1 MPDQDLSDLL
11 SDLDPFGTPA
21 PRLGEGTRLGPYEI
35 TGLVGVGGMGEVY
48 HARDTRLGR
57 TVAVK
62 ILPRAFV
69 TDPDRLRRFEQEARA
84 AAALNHPGVLA
95 VYDVG
100 VHEGMPYLVTE
111 LLEGATLGER
121 LAAGRL
127 PVANAIDYAAQ
138 VAQALAVAHAH
149 GVVHRDLKP
158 ANLFVTSNGRV
169 KILDFGLAKQ
179 TRPVDTDLAL
189 TDVAAQATLPH
200 AVLGTAGYMAPE
212 QIRGQ
217 TVDHRA
223 DIFSF
228 GCVLL
233 EMLEGRRAFA
243 GDSPADTMSAILKEP
258 PPELT
263 SSVERRIPFALRRI
277 VRRCLEKDPAAR
289 FQSTS
294 DLAFALESLAPAEDD
309 RSVEAGVVHTP
320 PKPARLPWPWV
331 AAGLAVLALVLLAV
345 AARSLWQETPASPV
359 AEFLVPPPAADKSFS
374 AMPLPGLLPT
384 SPQVGLSPDGRRL
397 AFVASDTSGL
407 RKLWIRWLDVSLPR
421 VIDRTDG
428 VTSYPFWSPDSRF
441 VVVAIDGALRKVD
454 TTTGTVERLGTLPEG
469 TPPTPFV
476 TGSWNDEGTILF
488 SIGGNAGIYKIE
500 ASGGR
505 PEPITRLDATREDD
519 YHSWPQHL
527 PGGRFL
533 LFVRT
538 RDAKTNGV
546 YAGSLDSGEIA
557 RVMASETRAVYAA
570 GFLLWVIED
579 RLVAQPFDPSRLR
592 LHEQVATL
600 VPSVYV
606 GAGRTPAFWVSE
618 AGTLVYAV
626 GTSRERQFRWF
637 SRAGAPLETV
647 GPPRLY
653 GSFDLSTDAS
663 RIVTE
668 VMKQGT
674 TSRSTLSTLDTARG
688 VLAALTLG
696 DRNDTDPRFG
706 PGGEVAFARNSDPDA
721 GITRVDAAGANP
733 SVLLPRGTRSV
744 VWIEDWASNGT
755 SVVYRSAADRDA
767 WQLVAGMPEPRRL
780 TRAAREPIEQVQL
793 SPDARWIA
801 YNTSE
806 SGRQEIYVSPVPA
819 TGQHWQV
826 SLAGGVQPVWRGDGR
841 ELYYLGLDAG
851 LYAVEISA
859 QGTRPQAGRPALL
872 FRTPFPVIS
881 AVVEQYRVAADGGR
895 FLLCLPVI
903 SGQREPL
910 RMLLNWPAKL
920 AQTGDRR

>member
-11 SDLDPFGTPA
+11 IGLDPFGRGT
-21 PRLGEGTRLGPYEI
+21 PRLARGTRLGPYEI

-62 ILPRAFV
+62 ILPRTFV
-69 TDPDRLRRFEQEARA
+69 ADPDRLRRFEQEARA

-100 VHEGMPYLVTE
+100 VHEGTPYLVTE

-121 LAAGRL
+121 LKAERL
-127 PVANAIDYAAQ
+127 PVVKAIDYAAQ

-158 ANLFVTSNGRV
+158 DNLFVTSNGRV
-169 KILDFGLAKQ
+169 KILDFGLAKL
-179 TRPVDTDLAL
+179 TPPVETGQSM
-189 TDVAAQATLPH
+189 TGVTGEGTLPH
-200 AVLGTAGYMAPE
+200 TVLGTAGYMAPE

-243 GDSPADTMSAILKEP
+243 GDSPADTISAILKEP

-263 SSVERRIPFALRRI
+263 SSVERRVPSALRHI

-309 RSVEAGVVHTP
+309 RSVEADRVHTP
-320 PKPARLPWPWV
+320 KMPARPAWRWV
-331 AAGLAVLALVLLAV
+331 APGLALLALALAAV
-345 AARSLWQETPASPV
+345 AARSLWRETPASPV
-359 AEFLVPPPAADKSFS
+359 AEFLVPPPSGDQSF
-374 AMPLPGLLPT
+374 ATMPLPGLLPT
-384 SPQVGLSPDGRRL
+384 SPQVGLSPDGQRL

-407 RKLWIRWLDVSLPR
+407 RKLWIRSLDTSLPR

-441 VVVAIDGALRKVD
+441 VVVAIDGTLRKVD
-454 TTTGTVERLGTLPEG
+454 AATGTVERLCMLPEG
-469 TPPTPFV
+469 TPPVPFI
-476 TGSWNDEGTILF
+476 TGSWSDEGAVLF
-488 SIGGNAGIYKIE
+488 SIGGRSGIYKVP
-500 ASGGR
+500 ASGGH
-505 PEPITRLDATREDD
+505 PEPISKLDAARGDH
-519 YHSWPQHL
+519 YHSWPQHV
-527 PGGRFL
+527 PGGGFL

-538 RDAKTNGV
+538 NDPKTTGV
-546 YAGSLDSGEIA
+546 YAGRDDSREIA
-557 RVMASETRAVYAA
+557 RVTANDSRAVYAE
-570 GFLLWVIED
+570 GFLLRAIED

-592 LHEQVATL
+592 LHGEAATL
-600 VPSVYV
+600 VPSVFV
-606 GAGRTPAFWVSE
+606 GAGRTPAFWASE
-618 AGTLVYAV
+618 TGALVYAI
-626 GTSRERQFRWF
+626 GSSRERQFRWF
-637 SRAGAPLETV
+637 SRTGAPLETV
-647 GPPRLY
+647 GPPGLY
-653 GSFDLSTDAS
+653 GSFDLSTDGS

-668 VMKQGT
+668 VMKRGT
-674 TSRSTLSTLDTARG
+674 TSRSTLSTLDTTRG

-696 DRNDTDPRFG
+696 DRSDTDPRFG
-706 PGGEVAFARNSDPDA
+706 PGGEVAFARNSTPDA
-721 GITRVDAAGANP
+721 GITRVDAAGANQ
-733 SVLLPRGTRSV
+733 SVLFPRGNRAV
-744 VWIEDWASNGT
+744 VWMEDWASDGS

-767 WQLVAGMPEPRRL
+767 WQLVSGTPEPRRL
-780 TRAAREPIEQVQL
+780 TRATREPIEQVQF

-881 AVVEQYRVAADGGR
+881 AVVEQYRVADDGNR
-895 FLLCLPVI
+895 FLLCLSVI
-903 SGQREPL
+903 SGEREPL